1 MSEELEEMKL
11 DSPLIVHKVTDA
23 SYQEMASEV
32 SVDFTHTDSESTAT
46 LERHR
51 YRKVKKAKKW
61 PYVLIA
67 VIVAAVI
74 VITALYFSGVIKPA
88 SKNEDNTNTG
98 YVSTTENRFAGIIT
112 VKNTYVF
119 FEGKE
124 IEGAAE
130 LASEIKYLESGTKFV
145 VQDEKADETLLNQE
159 IIPTLDSYG
168 IQYEVKY
175 VVSSG
180 LTSKYETTE
189 VVTDALSAGQVS
201 ENLEQ

>member
-1 MSEELEEMKL
+1 MSDELEEKKL

-67 VIVAAVI
+67 IVVAVVIL
-74 VITALYFSGVIKPA
+74 ITTLYFSGVIKPA
-88 SKNEDNTNTG
+88 NKDKDKDNTNTG
-98 YVSTTENRFAGIIT
+98 YVSTTENRFSGIIT
-112 VKNTYVF
+112 IKNSHVF

-130 LASEIKYLESGTKFV
+130 LASEVKYLESGTKFI

-159 IIPTLDSYG
+159 ILPTLDSYG

-189 VVTDALSAGQVS
+189 AVTDTTAQQDTAQ
-201 ENLEQ
+201 